1 MSYLVCH
8 VQKFKAS
15 DVKGTQIHNQRESQN
30 SKNKDIDK
38 DRTRLNY
45 DLHNE
50 SHINYNQK
58 VKEIIKD
65 GYSVDKG
72 IRKDAVVMTSTL
84 VTSDSEYFKKLSN
97 EEQKEFFKKSFEF
110 LKEKYGEKNIISAT
124 VHMDEATPHMH
135 LCSVPLT
142 EDGRLSAKNIFDRKA
157 LLNLQ
162 DELPKYL
169 QSNGFDIQRGEAGSE
184 KTHLDTQDFKKK
196 KVEELSMALDNK
208 LKEVKE
214 LEIKLEKTKDAL
226 KSDLKPLEAT
236 KMHLSELKYL
246 EVKRSVLGGK
256 MTLLEGDYYK
266 LMDLA
271 KQGIIKSNDLMK
283 LQEEKDHLAH
293 QSYEYKKAYMDG
305 GDKITELKK
314 TIGSYKKSIDS
325 LNGQLDAVVKTVK
338 TLEPEIR
345 KEFME
350 NFKKNVQEIEKAK
363 IESTKPKVQNR
374 DFER

>member
-15 DVKGTQIHNQRESQN
+15 DVKGTQIHNQRESQ
-30 SKNKDIDK
+30 

>member
-1 MSYLVCH
+1 
-8 VQKFKAS
+8 
-15 DVKGTQIHNQRESQN
+15 
-30 SKNKDIDK
+30 
-38 DRTRLNY
+38 
-45 DLHNE
+45 
-50 SHINYNQK
+50 
-58 VKEIIKD
+58 
-65 GYSVDKG
+65 
-72 IRKDAVVMTSTL
+72 
-84 VTSDSEYFKKLSN
+84 
-97 EEQKEFFKKSFEF
+97 
-110 LKEKYGEKNIISAT
+110 
-124 VHMDEATPHMH
+124 
-135 LCSVPLT
+135 
-142 EDGRLSAKNIFDRKA
+142 
-157 LLNLQ
+157 
-162 DELPKYL
+162 
-169 QSNGFDIQRGEAGSE
+169 
-184 KTHLDTQDFKKK
+184 
-196 KVEELSMALDNK
+196 
-208 LKEVKE
+208 
-214 LEIKLEKTKDAL
+214 
-226 KSDLKPLEAT
+226 
-236 KMHLSELKYL
+236 
-246 EVKRSVLGGK
+246 